1 MKRTRSELAS
11 IGFFAPLVMG
21 ARMSRMMLPDA
32 LRTASD
38 RAEDTRMVA
47 EKLQAA
53 GEAVVAAQLE
63 ASRQMTDA
71 WIGMAFGRAP
81 KPARAMDA
89 IASAALKP
97 VRRKVRANVKRLG
110 K

>member
-1 MKRTRSELAS
+1 MRRTTQQMTDILWA
-11 IGFFAPLVMG
+11 APLVMG
-21 ARMSRMMLPDA
+21 ARMSRMMLPET
-32 LRTASD
+32 LRTAAD

-47 EKLQAA
+47 EKMQAA

-63 ASRQMTDA
+63 ASRQMTEA

-81 KPARAMDA
+81 NTRRAADA

-97 VRRKVRANVKRLG
+97 VRRKVRANAKRLG

>member
-1 MKRTRSELAS
+1 MRRTTQQMTDILWA
-11 IGFFAPLVMG
+11 APLVMG

-32 LRTASD
+32 MRTAAD

-47 EKLQAA
+47 EKMQAA
-53 GEAVVAAQLE
+53 GEAVVAAQFE
-63 ASRQMTDA
+63 ASRQMTEA
-71 WIGMAFGRAP
+71 WVGMAFGRLP
-81 KPARAMDA
+81 KPARAIDA
-89 IASAALKP
+89 ITSAALKP